1 MLNFRCNLFN
11 FPPNGRLCLIKLF
24 HDTPSVIPVR

>member
-1 MLNFRCNLFN
+1 MLNFGYNLFN
-11 FPPNGRLCLIKLF
+11 FPLNGRLCLIELF